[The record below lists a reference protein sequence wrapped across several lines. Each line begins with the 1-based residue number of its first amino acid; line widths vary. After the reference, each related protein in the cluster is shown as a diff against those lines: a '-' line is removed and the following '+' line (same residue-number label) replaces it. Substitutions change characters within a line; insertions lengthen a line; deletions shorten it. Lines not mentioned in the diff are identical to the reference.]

1 MANLTERNIVSGKRE
16 ALADLISLVDAKDTP
31 LTSMAPKAAKP
42 GNTLFRWQVDSLP
55 NAVVNTTGV
64 VDGTDV
70 NVSSDPVNFVKD
82 GSTQYRYELSNHI
95 QEFRKSVRV
104 SPLTIDIAVV
114 AGVKDELANNISKG
128 MTMLKR
134 DMEKTFGSNN
144 LPKADNGSSVGYVSR
159 GLDSWVRP
167 VKTTGGAV
175 GNDNYLDV
183 PTAFLTPSASCVG
196 NATNLVESTTN
207 VNTLTETTVQDML
220 TSIYQQT
227 GQFRSYD
234 ALVGPV
240 LKRAFTNLL
249 YTNRAATA
257 DVAQAQ
263 IQTINRNGSDSSY
276 ISSVDVF
283 EGDFGQIR
291 LHPSLFLK
299 NMNCGYILPMDL
311 LEIRYGGSVAGI
323 KELTDNGGGPA
334 RLINAIASLCVKN
347 PLAFGK
353 FDYAGS

>member
-1 MANLTERNIVSGKRE
+1 MASLTERNIVSGKRE

-31 LTSMAPKAAKP
+31 LTSMIPKAAKP
-42 GNTLFRWQVDSLP
+42 GNTWFRWQVDSLP
-55 NAVVNTTGV
+55 SAVVNTTGV

-70 NVSSDPVNFVKD
+70 NVATDPVNFVKD
-82 GSTQYRYELSNHI
+82 GATQYRYELSNHI
-95 QEFRKSVRV
+95 QEFRKTVRV
-104 SPLTIDIAVV
+104 SPLTIDIAVT

-134 DMEKTFGSNN
+134 DMERTFASAN
-144 LPKADNGSSVGYVSR
+144 LPKTDNGSSQGYVSR
-159 GLDSWVRP
+159 GLDSWIRP
-167 VKTTGGAV
+167 VKTTGGVV

-183 PTAFLTPSASCVG
+183 PTAFLTPSGSCVG
-196 NATNLVESTTN
+196 NATATVESTTASS
-207 VNTLTETTVQDML
+207 TLTELTVQDML

-234 ALVGPV
+234 AIVGPQ
-240 LKRAFTNLL
+240 LKRQFTNLL
-249 YTNRAATA
+249 YTNRSTGGAES
-257 DVAQAQ
+257 QAQ
-263 IQTINRNGSDSSY
+263 IRTINRDAADASY
-276 ISSVDVF
+276 ISSVDIF

-299 NMNCGYILPMDL
+299 NNFCGYVIPMDL
-311 LEIRYGGSVAGI
+311 IEIRYGGSVAGI

-353 FDYAGS
+353 FDYAS

>member
-1 MANLTERNIVSGKRE
+1 MANLTERNLIGKRE

-31 LTSMAPKAAKP
+31 LTSMIPKAAKP
-42 GNTLFRWQVDSLP
+42 GNTWFRWQVDSLP
-55 NAVVNTTGV
+55 NAVVSTTGV

-70 NVSSDPVNFVKD
+70 NVATDPVNFVKD
-82 GSTQYRYELSNHI
+82 GATQYRYELSNHI
-95 QEFRKSVRV
+95 QEFRKPVRV
-104 SPLTIDIAVV
+104 SPLTIDVAVV

-134 DMEKTFGSNN
+134 DMEKTFGSYN
-144 LPKADNGSSVGYVSR
+144 LPKTDNGSTQGYVSR
-159 GLDSWVRP
+159 GLDSWVRS
-167 VKTTGGAV
+167 VKTTGGVV

-183 PTAFLTPSASCVG
+183 PTAFLTPTTSVVG
-196 NATNLVESTTN
+196 NATATVESSTASS
-207 VNTLTETTVQDML
+207 TLTEITVQDML

-234 ALVGPV
+234 AIVGPQ
-240 LKRAFTNLL
+240 LKRQFTNLL
-249 YTNRAATA
+249 YTNRSSGGAES
-257 DVAQAQ
+257 QAQ
-263 IQTINRNGSDSSY
+263 IRTINRDAADASY
-276 ISSVDVF
+276 ISSVDIF

-299 NMNCGYILPMDL
+299 NNFCGYVIPMDL
-311 LEIRYGGSVAGI
+311 IEIRYGGSVAGI

-353 FDYAGS
+353 FDYAS

>member
-1 MANLTERNIVSGKRE
+1 MASLLEKNLIGKRE

-31 LTSMAPKAAKP
+31 LTSMVPKAAKP

-82 GSTQYRYELSNHI
+82 GGTQYRYELSNHI

-134 DMEKTFGSNN
+134 DMEKTFGSYN
-144 LPKADNGSSVGYVSR
+144 LPKADNGTNGYVSR
-159 GLDSWVRP
+159 GLDSWVRS

-175 GNDNYLDV
+175 GNDNYLDIN
-183 PTAFLTPSASCVG
+183 TAFLTPTSSVVG
-196 NATNLVESTTN
+196 NASATVESTTASS
-207 VNTLTETTVQDML
+207 TLTEVTVQDLL
-220 TSIYQQT
+220 TSIYSQT

-234 ALVGPV
+234 AIVGPQ
-240 LKRAFTNLL
+240 LKRQFTNLL
-249 YTNRAATA
+249 YTNRSTGGAES
-257 DVAQAQ
+257 QAQ
-263 IQTINRNGSDSSY
+263 IRTINRDAADASY
-276 ISSVDVF
+276 ISSVDIF

-299 NMNCGYILPMDL
+299 NNFCGYVLPMDL
-311 LEIRYGGSVAGI
+311 IDIRYGGSVAGI

-347 PLAFGK
+347 PLAFAK
-353 FDYAGS
+353 FDYAS